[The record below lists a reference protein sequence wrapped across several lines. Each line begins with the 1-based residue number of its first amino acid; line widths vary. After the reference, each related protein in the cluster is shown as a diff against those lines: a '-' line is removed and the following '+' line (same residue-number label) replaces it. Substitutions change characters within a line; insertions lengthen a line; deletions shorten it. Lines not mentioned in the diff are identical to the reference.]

1 MPRWAQAIKEYRTAL
16 RLDPNDGD
24 THNNLGVALERNG
37 DLRAALEEYRKAC
50 TLDPKDATY
59 ESNFRRLSQQV
70 DK

>member
-1 MPRWAQAIKEYRTAL
+1 
-16 RLDPNDGD
+16 LDPNDGD